1 MSAKRKGLNIKEGTQ
16 IAGRYLVE
24 EQIGEGGFATV
35 YGAKDEIIDRPV
47 AIKVLELGQI
57 EDDDDKL
64 DRVLQRFL
72 REARTAARITHPSVV
87 DIYDFG
93 VLGDGDA
100 PYIIMEYLVGVNLY
114 AQINDDG
121 PMSPQWL
128 LPNFCDLLDALG
140 EAHDHQ
146 IVHKDLKPS
155 NVFLNQPQ
163 TRREVWKIVDFG
175 IAHVDGPS
183 SARLTK
189 TGFLS
194 GTPQYLSPEYIEEQ
208 VVSPAMDVY
217 QMGLV
222 LVEALCGEPVVK
234 TRQPFKAV
242 RKHVDGDLDIDDK
255 IWDSPLGPVLRQAL
269 EIDSEKRFR
278 TGHEFADALAGVD
291 PQSVPSY
298 AEPVR
303 SEQKTAK
310 WVAVDGRESR
320 KTQQFHRD
328 PTKSK

>member
-1 MSAKRKGLNIKEGTQ
+1 MNGDTKELKISAGTQ
-16 IAGRYLVE
+16 IADRYLVE
-24 EQIGEGGFATV
+24 EQLGEGGFATV
-35 YGAKDEIIDRPV
+35 YGARDEIIDRPV
-47 AIKVLELGQI
+47 AIKVLELGEI
-57 EDDDDKL
+57 EEDDDTL

-93 VLGDGDA
+93 VLGNGDA
-100 PYIIMEYLVGVNLY
+100 PYIIMEYLEGINLY
-114 AQINDDG
+114 DQIKKGG
-121 PMSPQWL
+121 PISPQWL

-155 NVFLNQPQ
+155 NVFLNKPQ

-208 VVSPAMDVY
+208 AVSSVMDVY

-242 RKHVDGDLDIDDK
+242 RRHVDGNLEIDDE
-255 IWDSPLGPVLRQAL
+255 IWGSALGPVLRQAL
-269 EIDSEKRFR
+269 ETDPAKRFT

-291 PQSVPSY
+291 ASQVPSY

-310 WVAVDGRESR
+310 WAAVEGAESSATR
-320 KTQQFHRD
+320 TFHKKPVD
-328 PTKSK
+328 PT